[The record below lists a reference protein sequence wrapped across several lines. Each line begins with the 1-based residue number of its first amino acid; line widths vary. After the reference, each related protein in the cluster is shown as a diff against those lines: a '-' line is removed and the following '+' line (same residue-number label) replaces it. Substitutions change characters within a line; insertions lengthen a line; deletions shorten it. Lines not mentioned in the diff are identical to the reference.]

1 MLICLLT
8 LFNQL
13 VLRILSIIN
22 IRRTNRIPR
31 FHRRQRSRES
41 GTGEGSNSP
50 APERLKHRLAPRT
63 VVNTAGYPA
72 SRDAC
77 PKYTTVG
84 SLVLRVAKECECPK
98 CHQGV
103 LEEIGSWI

>member
-1 MLICLLT
+1 
-8 LFNQL
+8 
-13 VLRILSIIN
+13 
-22 IRRTNRIPR
+22 
-31 FHRRQRSRES
+31 
-41 GTGEGSNSP
+41 
-50 APERLKHRLAPRT
+50 LAPRT